1 MGPPRIEVDP
11 GSEALPGS
19 GAHILDPPLDP
30 VGVQIPPQ
38 DLEDVTLKPRELDPF
53 CVNSPGSMG
62 KSPAEFEKGEVVLVV
77 HETPVLQPF
86 HKLAKPIWPKTH
98 ATIPASFF
106 RDVNFKVSFYLSI
119 VLKYSFI
126 KTFISE
132 N

>member
-11 GSEALPGS
+11 GSEALPLGS
-19 GAHILDPPLDP
+19 GAHILDPAPLDP
-30 VGVQIPPQ
+30 VGVQVPPPSQ

-86 HKLAKPIWPKTH
+86 HKLAKPIWWK
-98 ATIPASFF
+98 
-106 RDVNFKVSFYLSI
+106 LC
-119 VLKYSFI
+119 
-126 KTFISE
+126 KTFFYQ
-132 N
+132 

>member
-11 GSEALPGS
+11 GSEALPPSS
-19 GAHILDPPLDP
+19 GAHILEPAPLDP
-30 VGVQIPPQ
+30 VGVQVPPPSQ

-106 RDVNFKVSFYLSI
+106 RDVNFKVSFHL
-119 VLKYSFI
+119 FI
-126 KTFISE
+126 FLRNILNIS
-132 N
+132 